1 MKNESCERYL
11 EDPDANASHL
21 ETCEE
26 CRALFAP
33 ADVPVKEMVVSIDA
47 LPMASW
53 EGASHRSWPLAIAA
67 GAVVLFTAV
76 ILFLIAGVAPVTGVL
91 RSLSTTVP
99 SADLILSA
107 SRLVGNGLQHAP
119 LSWQLA
125 IGAGFL
131 AVNTVFFLLL
141 RRAPRGID
149 V

>member
-1 MKNESCERYL
+1 MKNESCQRYL

-21 ETCEE
+21 ETCEA

-33 ADVPVKEMVVSIDA
+33 ADVPAQPVV
-47 LPMASW
+47 LPMDTMPMAAW
-53 EGASHRSWPLAIAA
+53 EGARHRSWPLAIAA
-67 GAVVLFTAV
+67 GAVVMFSAALLFM
-76 ILFLIAGVAPVTGVL
+76 IAGVAPLAGVA
-91 RSLSTTVP
+91 RAFVAAVP

-107 SRLVGNGLQHAP
+107 SRLIGTGVQHAP
-119 LSWQLA
+119 LSWQVA
-125 IGAGFL
+125 IGVGFV

>member
-1 MKNESCERYL
+1 MKTESCERYL
-11 EDPDANASHL
+11 EEPEANASHL
-21 ETCEE
+21 DTCEE

-33 ADVPVKEMVVSIDA
+33 PDIAAQPVVVPVDSMPIA
-47 LPMASW
+47 PW

-67 GAVVLFTAV
+67 GAAVLFSAIV
-76 ILFLIAGVAPVTGVL
+76 LFMIAGVAPVAGVL
-91 RSLSTTVP
+91 RAFIAAVP

-107 SRLVGNGLQHAP
+107 SRLVGTGLQHAP
-119 LSWQLA
+119 LSWQVA
-125 IGAGFL
+125 IGIGFV

>member
-1 MKNESCERYL
+1 MKNEACERYL
-11 EDPDANASHL
+11 ADPEANTAHL
-21 ETCEE
+21 DTCEE

-33 ADVPVKEMVVSIDA
+33 PDVPAPAIVSMDA
-47 LPMASW
+47 MPMASW

-67 GAVVLFTAV
+67 GAVVLFSAV
-76 ILFLIAGVAPVTGVL
+76 VLFVVAGVAPLAGVV
-91 RSLSTTVP
+91 RAFTSAVP
-99 SADLILSA
+99 SADMVFSA

-119 LSWQLA
+119 LSWQVA
-125 IGAGFL
+125 IGIGFV